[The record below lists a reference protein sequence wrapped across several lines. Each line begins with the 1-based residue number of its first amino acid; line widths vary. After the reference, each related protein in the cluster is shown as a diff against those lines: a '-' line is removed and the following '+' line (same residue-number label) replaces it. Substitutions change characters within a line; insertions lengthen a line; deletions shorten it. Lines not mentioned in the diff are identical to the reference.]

1 MKSIKDIY
9 KIGKGPSSSHTMG
22 PAAAMEIFVRENP
35 DVDHYEVTLFGSLAD
50 TGEGHGTDKAITAVA
65 AAVGKDVNITLNTVD
80 RDLPHENTLDIYAV
94 KGGTVTNKMRVMS
107 VGGGD
112 IEIEGR
118 PSSPLLEVYTHKSLT
133 EIAE

>member
-65 AAVGKDVNITLNTVD
+65 AAVGKDVNIT
-80 RDLPHENTLDIYAV
+80 RRP
-94 KGGTVTNKMRVMS
+94 
-107 VGGGD
+107 
-112 IEIEGR
+112 R
-118 PSSPLLEVYTHKSLT
+118 PSSRKHPRYICRKGWYRYEQNACYERWRRRYRDRGKTLLPAS
-133 EIAE
+133 

>member
-22 PAAAMEIFVRENP
+22 PAAAMEIFVKENP
-35 DVDHYEVTLFGSLAD
+35 TADRYEVTLYGSLAD
-50 TGEGHGTDKAITAVA
+50 TGEGHGTDKAISMVA
-65 AAVGKDVNITLNTVD
+65 ASVGKEARISLNTVD

-94 KGGTVTNKMRVMS
+94 KDGKTVAKMRVMS

-118 PSSPLLEVYTHKSLT
+118 TSSPLLE
-133 EIAE
+133 I